1 MVLDAMTISMPNVL
15 PTAMGM
21 LRPSFS
27 PVGESVGAG
36 LGVSLELA
44 STTDELGA
52 FIGAELGEG
61 RTPSPLGAG
70 SGTVEVELGEGE
82 IEVEL
87 GATGF
92 ELKLLGVGGELLEA
106 ETVPKV
112 VRLSNLTEIRLATSS
127 DGSHTRKAI
136 VLTLRHPKNAIRGG
150 ETIGTEA
157 FLKLSGHIVL

>member
-1 MVLDAMTISMPNVL
+1 MLDAMTISMPNVL

-92 ELKLLGVGGELLEA
+92 ELKLLGGKLELFGIELVLVEGGVFVDFVLTVGGELLEA

-112 VRLSNLTEIRLATSS
+112 VRLSNLS
-127 DGSHTRKAI
+127 
-136 VLTLRHPKNAIRGG
+136 
-150 ETIGTEA
+150 
-157 FLKLSGHIVL
+157 